1 MKKKYKRKKWH
12 KSVAIVDQDAC
23 TGCNACIEV
32 CPVDCI
38 YEVDSDITPQKYV
51 GIDLDVCI
59 GCELCV
65 RAVKQK
71 GVYDL
76 KVCPWDAIEM
86 YDFKGLDVD
95 VFTIWRDE
103 ASKADVSPPISLK
116 KKEVDP

>member
-1 MKKKYKRKKWH
+1 M
-12 KSVAIVDQDAC
+12 
-23 TGCNACIEV
+23 
-32 CPVDCI
+32 
-38 YEVDSDITPQKYV
+38 
-51 GIDLDVCI
+51 DVCI